1 MAILTIIIL
10 SLLFGIF
17 VFRDIN
23 KSVYL
28 FIPFNYLYDLIYF
41 SLDISNTI
49 ILNILRFII
58 IILFFYKMNKTSNN
72 FSKTIKPSFKYYIG
86 IMTILTISIILEL
99 FQIKS
104 IVETSKF
111 ALIIYCFYAY
121 FQYFSRFSI
130 QDEMLRKMILYM
142 SIITILNIII
152 ANIFKLGWAGYSED
166 VGFYTGGIVSNMWY
180 ILGLIVLS
188 SIALIYKKRQNLY
201 FIITSLIILGILI
214 IAFRRSAY
222 IILGISGI
230 SALLFLKFKMQS
242 IRVLIVFGVISI
254 FVLPQFT
261 ELFEKQYDART
272 KTFEKGLEE
281 ETRLKESKEIWT
293 ERFEKSPLLILLFG
307 EKPFITA
314 ENYGAGDFGD
324 RPLHVD
330 VNIVFF
336 STGLVGI
343 ILYFLF
349 YVKILL
355 TYNHIR
361 KMLLRKNIQSR
372 ILNYIFFST
381 IISLIALSFSGGL
394 NALTFRMFGFA
405 LLGISFGQL
414 NKLKIKTLCQNL
426 K

>member
-1 MAILTIIIL
+1 MAILSILILTI
-10 SLLFGIF
+10 LFIF
-17 VFRDIN
+17 SVFRNIN
-23 KSVYL
+23 RSVYL

-41 SLDISNTI
+41 SLDITNTI
-49 ILNILRFII
+49 VLNVLRFLV
-58 IILFFYKMNKTSNN
+58 IILFYYKINKVSNN
-72 FSKTIKPSFKYYIG
+72 FSRIIKPSFAYYIG
-86 IMTILTISIILEL
+86 ILLILIISIMLEL

-111 ALIIYCFYAY
+111 ALILYSFYAY
-121 FQYFSRFSI
+121 FLYFSRFSL
-130 QDEMLRKMILYM
+130 QYEMLRKMILYM

-188 SIALIYKKRQNLY
+188 SIALIYQKRQNLY

-254 FVLPQFT
+254 FILPEFT
-261 ELFEKQYDART
+261 ALFEKQYDART

-293 ERFEKSPLLILLFG
+293 ERFEKSPLFILLFG

-330 VNIVFF
+330 INIVFF
-336 STGLVGI
+336 STGLIGL

-349 YVKILL
+349 YYKIFW
-355 TYNHIR
+355 TYNQIR
-361 KMLLRKNIQSR
+361 KKLLRKKLQSG

-381 IISLIALSFSGGL
+381 IISLVALSFSGGL